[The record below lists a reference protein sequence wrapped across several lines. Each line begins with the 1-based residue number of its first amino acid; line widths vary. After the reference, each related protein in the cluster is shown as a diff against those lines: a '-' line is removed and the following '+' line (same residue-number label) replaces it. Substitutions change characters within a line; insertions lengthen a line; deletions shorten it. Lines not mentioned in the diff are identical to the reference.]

1 MKLQKWIAALCA
13 ACSLF
18 IFASTGFAEEKAKE
32 HSTVGPVQVFDVK
45 AGKVVLTVPND
56 KNYQKMAK
64 SWLGSVTGLAPQL
77 TNDNTCTYVYRVP
90 LAEPYKLSTNNLSL
104 QVKEVF
110 LFVCAGKAPQLL
122 VFDDQRRPLLLL
134 FKEDIAA
141 FIKKVGIPAT

>member
-18 IFASTGFAEEKAKE
+18 IFASTGFAQETAKE
-32 HSTVGPVQVFDVK
+32 QPTVGPVQVFDVK

-56 KNYQKMAK
+56 DDYQKMAN
-64 SWLGSVTGLAPQL
+64 SWLDSVTGLAPQL

-90 LAEPYKLSTNNLSL
+90 LAKAYNLSTNNISL

-110 LFVCAGKAPQLL
+110 LFVCGGKAPQLL
-122 VFDDQRRPLLLL
+122 VFDEQRRPLLLL
-134 FKEDIAA
+134 FKADIAA